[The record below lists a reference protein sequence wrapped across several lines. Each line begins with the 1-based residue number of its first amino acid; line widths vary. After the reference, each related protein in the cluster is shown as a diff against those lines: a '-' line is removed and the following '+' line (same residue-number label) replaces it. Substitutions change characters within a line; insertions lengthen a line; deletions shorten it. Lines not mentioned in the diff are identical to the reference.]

1 MNFDEWV
8 QSTLLKNDLLES
20 QERLKIIEIIARMK
34 SNIGSTQQW
43 AKELEDALG
52 IEKLVIN
59 HG

>member
-52 IEKLVIN
+52 IEELVVN